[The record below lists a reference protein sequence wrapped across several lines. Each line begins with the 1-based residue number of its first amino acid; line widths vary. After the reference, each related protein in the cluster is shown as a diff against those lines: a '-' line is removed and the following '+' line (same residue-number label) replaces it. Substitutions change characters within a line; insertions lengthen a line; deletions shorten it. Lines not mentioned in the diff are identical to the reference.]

1 MGIIELYNPPM
12 ARQKKGGDGIVKS
25 IVMPDELWS
34 KLRVQSIMEKRS
46 ASEII
51 RKLVSEYLKKAKK
64 GGER

>member
-1 MGIIELYNPPM
+1 
-12 ARQKKGGDGIVKS
+12 VKT

-64 GGER
+64 KGGER